1 MREKLDV
8 GIHHH
13 FEIDG
18 AKFCFGNNPNYK
30 LNEFA
35 AKYRLMIFDFDLG
48 GWRTINYPRN
58 ITEAKQMA
66 KQYLIYS

>member
-1 MREKLDV
+1 MSP
-8 GIHHH
+8 IHHH

-18 AKFCFGNNPNYK
+18 VKFCFGKNTNYK
-30 LNEFA
+30 LNEFS

-48 GWRTINYPRN
+48 CWRTINYPRN

-66 KQYLIYS
+66 KQYLLYS